1 MEINVAGIIGESIV
15 DGPGIRLA
23 VFCQGCPHHCPGCQN
38 PETWE
43 FAERTRMRPEQILS
57 MVKQNPLIRGVT
69 LSGGEPFAQAA
80 EHAELAKLLRENGYE
95 VAAYSGYTF
104 EELLDGTPEQRELL
118 NNIDVLIDGP
128 FLLAERTLE
137 ARFRGSRNQRIINVP
152 QSLREGKAVL
162 ELSERWGG
170 GM

>member
-15 DGPGIRLA
+15 DGPGIRLT

-80 EHAELAKLLRENGYE
+80 ELAELAKLLRENGYE

>member
-15 DGPGIRLA
+15 DGPGIRLT

-69 LSGGEPFAQAA
+69 LPGGEPFAQAA

>member
-15 DGPGIRLA
+15 DGPGIRLT

-104 EELLDGTPEQRELL
+104 EELLDGLS
-118 NNIDVLIDGP
+118 LIH
-128 FLLAERTLE
+128 
-137 ARFRGSRNQRIINVP
+137 I
-152 QSLREGKAVL
+152 
-162 ELSERWGG
+162 
-170 GM
+170 

>member
-1 MEINVAGIIGESIV
+1 MQSCCG
-15 DGPGIRLA
+15 
-23 VFCQGCPHHCPGCQN
+23 
-38 PETWE
+38 
-43 FAERTRMRPEQILS
+43 
-57 MVKQNPLIRGVT
+57 
-69 LSGGEPFAQAA
+69 
-80 EHAELAKLLRENGYE
+80 ENGYE

-128 FLLAERTLE
+128 VLLAERTLE

>member
-15 DGPGIRLA
+15 DGPGIRLT

-69 LSGGEPFAQAA
+69 LSGGEPTAA
-80 EHAELAKLLRENGYE
+80 IPLRSCWT
-95 VAAYSGYTF
+95 AHRSSG
-104 EELLDGTPEQRELL
+104 
-118 NNIDVLIDGP
+118 
-128 FLLAERTLE
+128 
-137 ARFRGSRNQRIINVP
+137 SC
-152 QSLREGKAVL
+152 
-162 ELSERWGG
+162 
-170 GM
+170 

>member
-1 MEINVAGIIGESIV
+1 
-15 DGPGIRLA
+15 
-23 VFCQGCPHHCPGCQN
+23 
-38 PETWE
+38 
-43 FAERTRMRPEQILS
+43 